1 MLTQL
6 IAVAVFG
13 MLGAVS
19 RFSAGYWVTSMYGHD
34 FPYGTL
40 TVNVVGSFLVGVAYV
55 FLVEKAMLD
64 LVWRVGFIIGFLGA
78 FTTFSTFSLD
88 TIRLLEHDQFARAGV
103 NVLTNVSVCLLVT
116 WAAIRVAR
124 L

>member
-64 LVWRVGFIIGFLGA
+64 LVWRVG
-78 FTTFSTFSLD
+78 
-88 TIRLLEHDQFARAGV
+88 
-103 NVLTNVSVCLLVT
+103 
-116 WAAIRVAR
+116 
-124 L
+124 